1 MNSFIHTMI
10 EEVDKYALVKGQR
23 YYVKGNYPRSIKP
36 IECIFDNYE
45 DDTVW
50 LTTNLHI
57 RLYLA
62 FYDFYRYVSR
72 EEFYAKVKEKYDQT
86 CLDIVLKRLVND
98 DFRW

>member
-1 MNSFIHTMI
+1 MI
-10 EEVDKYALVKGQR
+10 ELVDKYTLVKGSR

-36 IECIFDNYE
+36 VECIFDTYE

-62 FYDFYRYVSR
+62 FYDFYRYVSK
-72 EEFYAKVKEKYDQT
+72 EEYRAKVKEKYDQT
-86 CLDIVLKRLVND
+86 CLNLVLRRLVD
-98 DFRW
+98 ESFHW

>member
-1 MNSFIHTMI
+1 MI
-10 EEVDKYALVKGQR
+10 ELVDKYKLVKGSR

-36 IECIFDNYE
+36 VECIFDTYE

-50 LTTNLHI
+50 LTSNLHI

-62 FYDFYRYVSR
+62 FYDFYRYVSM
-72 EEFYAKVKEKYDQT
+72 EEYCAKLKEKYDAT
-86 CLDIVLKRLVND
+86 CLNLVLKRLVND